1 MTITIDDVEQILGIS
16 ILGKTVIVPN
26 FSCRDAIKLV
36 VEKLEIAKEE
46 VVNEIANNRGFILR
60 MEWLWVNL

>member
-1 MTITIDDVEQILGIS
+1 MTITIDDVEQILGIL
-16 ILGKTVIVPN
+16 ILGKTVIGPN

-46 VVNEIANNRGFILR
+46 VVNEIASNRGFILR